1 MALNTELLITLQQ
14 LKGVGNKTIL
24 ELSKVLTAKT
34 IDDLC
39 EEWQS
44 LKGKKYTNVTELDLR
59 GANQTACRI
68 INASEFEGIGII
80 SYFEDIFP
88 EILKTCVD
96 EDGKLNPPI
105 VLYYRGDIKAL
116 NKPGIAVIG
125 TREPTSMG
133 TEAGFFFAAELAKRG
148 FNIVSGLAVGCDTTG
163 HEGALSV
170 GGTTTAFL
178 ANSLAWNNIY
188 PQANI
193 ELAHRIVE
201 NGGLL
206 LSEYPLG
213 YKGGKYAF
221 ISRDRLQAGLSY
233 ATLVVQTGENGG
245 TMHAVN
251 ATLASKKPL
260 YAIKYNHDADLQH
273 QKVQGNIKLLKEG
286 KAMPFNTQNLSENM
300 EFLNKFVETHN
311 KQMSF
316 VGNKG
321 LFD

>member
-14 LKGVGNKTIL
+14 LKGFGNKTIL

-39 EEWQS
+39 EEWHS
-44 LKGKKYTNVTELDLR
+44 LKGKKYAKVTELDLR
-59 GANQTACRI
+59 GANKVACRI
-68 INASEFEGIGII
+68 IEASEFEGIGII
-80 SYFEDIFP
+80 SYFENFFP
-88 EILKTCVD
+88 EILRTCVD

-105 VLYYRGDIKAL
+105 ILYYRGDIKAL

-125 TREPTSMG
+125 TREPTPMG
-133 TEAGFFFAAELAKRG
+133 TKAGIFFAGELAKNG

-178 ANSLAWNNIY
+178 ANSLAWNDIY
-188 PQANI
+188 PQTNV

-233 ATLVVQTGENGG
+233 ATLVVQTGEKGG

-251 ATLASKKPL
+251 ATLASNKPL
-260 YAIKYNHDADLQH
+260 YAIKYNHDADLH
-273 QKVQGNIKLLKEG
+273 HTKVQGNIKLLNEE
-286 KAMPFNTQNLSENM
+286 KAMPFNTQNILGTM
-300 EFLNKFVETHN
+300 VYLKKFVETYN
-311 KQMSF
+311 KRLL
-316 VGNKG
+316 GKGKNG

>member
-14 LKGVGNKTIL
+14 LKGFGNKTIL

-39 EEWQS
+39 EEWHS
-44 LKGKKYTNVTELDLR
+44 LNGKKYAKVTELDLR
-59 GANQTACRI
+59 GANKVACRI
-68 INASEFEGIGII
+68 IEASEFEGIGII
-80 SYFEDIFP
+80 SYFEDFFP
-88 EILKTCVD
+88 EILRTCMD

-105 VLYYRGDIKAL
+105 ILYYRGDIKAL

-125 TREPTSMG
+125 TREPTPMG
-133 TEAGFFFAAELAKRG
+133 TKAGIFFAGELAKNG

-178 ANSLAWNNIY
+178 ANSLAWNDIY
-188 PQANI
+188 PQTNV

-233 ATLVVQTGENGG
+233 ATLVVQTGERGG

-251 ATLASKKPL
+251 ATLASNKPL
-260 YAIKYNHDADLQH
+260 YAIKYNHDADLH
-273 QKVQGNIKLLKEG
+273 HLKVQGNIKLLNEE
-286 KAMPFNTQNLSENM
+286 KAMPFNTQNILGTM
-300 EFLNKFVETHN
+300 VYLKKFVETYN
-311 KQMSF
+311 KRLL
-316 VGNKG
+316 GKGKNG

>member
-14 LKGVGNKTIL
+14 LKGFGNKTIL
-24 ELSKVLTAKT
+24 ELSTVLTART

-39 EEWQS
+39 DEWHS
-44 LKGKKYTNVTELDLR
+44 LKGKKYAKVSEGDLR
-59 GANQTACRI
+59 NANQFACRI
-68 INASEFEGIGII
+68 IEASEFEGIGTI
-80 SYFEDIFP
+80 SYYDDLFP

-96 EDGKLNPPI
+96 EDGKQNPPI
-105 VLYYRGDIKAL
+105 VLYYRGDINAL
-116 NKPGIAVIG
+116 QKPGIAVIG
-125 TREPTSMG
+125 TREPTPNGIKAG
-133 TEAGFFFAAELAKRG
+133 TFFAGELAKRG

-178 ANSLAWNNIY
+178 ANSLAWNDIY
-188 PQANI
+188 PQENV

-221 ISRDRLQAGLSY
+221 IARDRLQAGLSY
-233 ATLVVQTGENGG
+233 ATLVVQTGEIGG
-245 TMHAVN
+245 TLHAVN
-251 ATLASKKPL
+251 ATLASNKPL
-260 YAIKYNHDADLQH
+260 YAIKYNNDTELKH

-286 KAMPFNTQNLSENM
+286 KAMPFNTQNISVNID
-300 EFLNKFVETHN
+300 FLNEYVETHN
-311 KQMSF
+311 KHMDSKEP
-316 VGNKG
+316 KG

>member
-14 LKGVGNKTIL
+14 LKGFGNKTIL

-39 EEWQS
+39 EEWRS
-44 LKGKKYTNVTELDLR
+44 LKGKKYAKVKEYDLR
-59 GANQTACRI
+59 RANQLACRI
-68 INASEFEGIGII
+68 IEASEFEGIGII
-80 SYFEDIFP
+80 SYFEEVFP

-96 EDGKLNPPI
+96 EEGKLNPPI
-105 VLYYRGDIKAL
+105 VLYYRGEISAL
-116 NKPGIAVIG
+116 NKPGVAVIG
-125 TREPTSMG
+125 TREPTAIG
-133 TEAGFFFAAELAKRG
+133 TEAGIFFARELAKRG

-178 ANSLAWNNIY
+178 ANSLAWDDIY
-188 PQANI
+188 PQANV

-221 ISRDRLQAGLSY
+221 VSRDRLQAGLSY
-233 ATLVVQTGENGG
+233 ATLVVQTGERGG

-260 YAIKYNHDADLQH
+260 YAIKFNHDADIQH
-273 QKVQGNIKLLKEG
+273 QKVQGNIKLLEEG
-286 KAMPFNTQNLSENM
+286 KAMPFNTQNMSENINY
-300 EFLNKFVETHN
+300 LADYVETHN
-311 KQMSF
+311 KQMCSE
-316 VGNKG
+316 GNKG

>member
-14 LKGVGNKTIL
+14 LKGFGNKTIL
-24 ELSKVLTAKT
+24 ELSKVLTART

-39 EEWQS
+39 DEWHS
-44 LKGKKYTNVTELDLR
+44 LKGKKYAKVSEGDLR
-59 GANQTACRI
+59 NANQFACRI
-68 INASEFEGIGII
+68 IEASEFEGIGTI
-80 SYFEDIFP
+80 SYYDEIFP
-88 EILKTCVD
+88 GVLRTCVD
-96 EDGKLNPPI
+96 EDGKQNPPV
-105 VLYYRGDIKAL
+105 VLYYRGDINAL
-116 NKPGIAVIG
+116 KKPGIAVIG
-125 TREPTSMG
+125 TREPTLNG
-133 TEAGFFFAAELAKRG
+133 TKAGTFFAGELAKRG

-178 ANSLAWNNIY
+178 ANSLAWNDIY
-188 PQANI
+188 PQENV

-221 ISRDRLQAGLSY
+221 IARDRLQAGLSY
-233 ATLVVQTGENGG
+233 ATLVVQTGERGG
-245 TMHAVN
+245 TLHAVN
-251 ATLASKKPL
+251 ATLASNKPL
-260 YAIKYNHDADLQH
+260 YAIKYNNDTELRH

-286 KAMPFNTQNLSENM
+286 KAMPFNTQNISENID
-300 EFLNKFVETHN
+300 FLNEYVETHN
-311 KQMSF
+311 KQMDSKEP
-316 VGNKG
+316 KG

>member
-1 MALNTELLITLQQ
+1 MALNTELLITIQQ
-14 LKGVGNKTIL
+14 LNGFGNKTIL
-24 ELSKVLTAKT
+24 KLSKALTAKT

-44 LKGKKYTNVTELDLR
+44 LKGKKYIKVTELDLR
-59 GANQTACRI
+59 RANQIACRI
-68 INASEFEGIGII
+68 IEASEFEGIGII
-80 SYFEDIFP
+80 SYFEDTFP
-88 EILKTCVD
+88 EIMKTCVD

-116 NKPGIAVIG
+116 KKPGVAVIG
-125 TREPTSMG
+125 TREPTSIGMK
-133 TEAGFFFAAELAKRG
+133 AGYFFAGELANKG

-178 ANSLAWNNIY
+178 ANSLAWKDIY
-188 PQANI
+188 PQENV

-221 ISRDRLQAGLSY
+221 VSRDRLQSGLSY
-233 ATLVVQTGENGG
+233 ATLVVQTGERGG

-251 ATLASKKPL
+251 STLASNKPL

-273 QKVQGNIKLLKEG
+273 QKVQGNIMLLNEG
-286 KAMPFNTQNLSENM
+286 KAMPFNTQNLSENI

-316 VGNKG
+316 VDNM
-321 LFD
+321 FD

>member
-14 LKGVGNKTIL
+14 LKGFGNKTIL

-39 EEWQS
+39 EEWHS
-44 LKGKKYTNVTELDLR
+44 LKGKKYAKVTELDLR
-59 GANQTACRI
+59 GANKVACRI
-68 INASEFEGIGII
+68 IEASEFEGIGII
-80 SYFEDIFP
+80 SYFEDFFP
-88 EILKTCVD
+88 EILRTCVD

-105 VLYYRGDIKAL
+105 ILYYRGDIKAL

-125 TREPTSMG
+125 TREPTPMG
-133 TEAGFFFAAELAKRG
+133 TKAGNFFAGELAKNG

-178 ANSLAWNNIY
+178 ANSLAWNDIY
-188 PQANI
+188 PQTNV

-221 ISRDRLQAGLSY
+221 ISRDRLQSGLSY
-233 ATLVVQTGENGG
+233 ATLVVQTGEKGG

-251 ATLASKKPL
+251 ATLASNKPL
-260 YAIKYNHDADLQH
+260 YAIKYNHDADLH
-273 QKVQGNIKLLKEG
+273 HPKVQGNIKLLNEE
-286 KAMPFNTQNLSENM
+286 KAMPFNTQNILGTM
-300 EFLNKFVETHN
+300 VYLKKFVETYN
-311 KQMSF
+311 KRLL
-316 VGNKG
+316 GKGKNG

>member
-1 MALNTELLITLQQ
+1 MKMALNSELLITLQQ
-14 LKGVGNKTIL
+14 LKGFGNKTIL
-24 ELSKVLTAKT
+24 ELSKALTAKT

-44 LKGKKYTNVTELDLR
+44 LRGKKYAKVTELDLR
-59 GANQTACRI
+59 GANQIACRI
-68 INASEFEGIGII
+68 IEASEFEGIGII

-96 EDGKLNPPI
+96 ENGKLNPPI

-125 TREPTSMG
+125 TREPTFMG
-133 TEAGFFFAAELAKRG
+133 TKAGIFFASELAKKG

-178 ANSLAWNNIY
+178 ANSLAWNDIY
-188 PQANI
+188 PQANV

-206 LSEYPLG
+206 VSEYPLG

-233 ATLVVQTGENGG
+233 ATLVVQTGEKGG
-245 TMHAVN
+245 TMHAVM
-251 ATLASKKPL
+251 L
-260 YAIKYNHDADLQH
+260 
-273 QKVQGNIKLLKEG
+273 
-286 KAMPFNTQNLSENM
+286 
-300 EFLNKFVETHN
+300 
-311 KQMSF
+311 
-316 VGNKG
+316 
-321 LFD
+321 

>member
-14 LKGVGNKTIL
+14 LKGFGNKTIL
-24 ELSKVLTAKT
+24 ESSKVLTAKT

-39 EEWQS
+39 EEWRS
-44 LKGKKYTNVTELDLR
+44 LKGKKYAKVKEYDLR
-59 GANQTACRI
+59 RANQLACRI
-68 INASEFEGIGII
+68 IEASEFEGIGII
-80 SYFEDIFP
+80 SYFEDVFP

-96 EDGKLNPPI
+96 EEGKLNPPI
-105 VLYYRGDIKAL
+105 VLYYRGEISAL
-116 NKPGIAVIG
+116 NKPGVAVIG
-125 TREPTSMG
+125 TREPTAIG
-133 TEAGFFFAAELAKRG
+133 TAAGIFFARELAKRG

-178 ANSLAWNNIY
+178 ANSL
-188 PQANI
+188 
-193 ELAHRIVE
+193 HRIVE

-221 ISRDRLQAGLSY
+221 VSRDRLQAGLSY
-233 ATLVVQTGENGG
+233 ATLVVQTGERGG

-260 YAIKYNHDADLQH
+260 YAIKFNHDADIQH
-273 QKVQGNIKLLKEG
+273 QKVQGNIKLLEEG
-286 KAMPFNTQNLSENM
+286 KAMPFNTQNMSENI
-300 EFLNKFVETHN
+300 N
-311 KQMSF
+311 
-316 VGNKG
+316 
-321 LFD
+321 

>member
-14 LKGVGNKTIL
+14 LKGIGNKTIL
-24 ELSKVLTAKT
+24 ELSKALTAKT

-44 LKGKKYTNVTELDLR
+44 LRGRKYTKISELDLR
-59 GANQTACRI
+59 GANQIACRI
-68 INASEFEGIGII
+68 IEASEFEGIGII

-88 EILKTCVD
+88 KILKMCVD

-105 VLYYRGDIKAL
+105 ILYYRGEIKAL

-125 TREPTSMG
+125 TREPTAMG
-133 TEAGFFFAAELAKRG
+133 IKAGTFFAAELAKKG

-178 ANSLAWNNIY
+178 ANSLAWNDMY

-233 ATLVVQTGENGG
+233 ATLVVQTGERGG

-251 ATLASKKPL
+251 STLVSNKPL
-260 YAIKYNHDADLQH
+260 YAIKYNYDADLQH
-273 QKVQGNIKLLKEG
+273 QKVQGNIKLLNEG
-286 KAMPFNTQNLSENM
+286 KALPFNTQNISENI
-300 EFLNKFVETHN
+300 EFLNKYVESYN
-311 KQMSF
+311 DQI
-316 VGNKG
+316 GAEDNKG